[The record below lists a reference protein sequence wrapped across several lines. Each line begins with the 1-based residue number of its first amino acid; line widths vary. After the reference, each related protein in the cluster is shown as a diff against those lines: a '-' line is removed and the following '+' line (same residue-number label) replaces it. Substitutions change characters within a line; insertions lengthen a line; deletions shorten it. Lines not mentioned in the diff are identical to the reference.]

1 MVVVGNFE
9 ASCKATEAAAAN
21 LEDVAKRLLRTA
33 RTMRRAAGEGN
44 ASKVRQT
51 AAKIEQSI
59 TETHK
64 AASVVADAWNL
75 SEADLTSYL
84 QNDFSAELVEAAA
97 ALGIK
102 LNQLDDRLAAFPVV
116 VSVLANQRVIKLNS
130 KRHASLR
137 PSVVAEKIKLQI
149 NKTKCKPEQFIEVLY
164 RAYRLVVGENP
175 ESGAMLVDLY
185 GALTLLPESRRS
197 YEKAEFIRDVHL
209 LNASGIRTTNS
220 GASVSFP
227 AAAGTRGNNSFQV
240 IPPDGMPRFY
250 YGVRFEGGDR

>member
-1 MVVVGNFE
+1 MPVNLE
-9 ASCKATEAAAAN
+9 ASCKAAEAAAAN
-21 LEDVAKRLLRTA
+21 LEDSAKRLLQAA
-33 RTMRRAAGEGN
+33 RIMRKAAGEGN

-51 AAKIEQSI
+51 AAQIEQSI
-59 TETHK
+59 IDVGK
-64 AASVVADAWNL
+64 SASVVADAWNM
-75 SEADLTSYL
+75 SDTDLISYL

-102 LNQLDDRLAAFPVV
+102 LNQLDDRLAAFPVIIC
-116 VSVLANQRVIKLNS
+116 VLANQRAIKLNS

-149 NKTKCKPEQFIEVLY
+149 SKAKSKPEQFIEILY
-164 RAYRLVVGENP
+164 RAYRLVVGENAA
-175 ESGAMLVDLY
+175 SGAPLVDLY
-185 GALTLLPESRRS
+185 EALTLLPESRRS

-209 LNASGIRTTNS
+209 LDASHVRTTKS

-227 AAAGTRGNNSFQV
+227 AATGTRGNKSFQV

-250 YGVRFEGGDR
+250 FGVRFEGSDR